1 MGACYS
7 VNLDITLKDETAAIK
22 AMQEYIKKEQF
33 HINFGLEDNR
43 KRGIGIGTFADLLQ
57 IFFSSCNGPVY
68 DVLREDDHI
77 VYDSDFDAS
86 YSWESVMTEIFDCI
100 APFLEDES
108 SLGIYPDN
116 ENTGIAVT
124 KIHCYICAFLNT
136 FAPIQ
141 KAHLYLC
148 IYVHKSFT

>member
-7 VNLDITLKDETAAIK
+7 VNLNITLRNETAAIK

-43 KRGIGIGTFADLLQ
+43 KRGIG
-57 IFFSSCNGPVY
+57 PVN

-116 ENTGIAVT
+116 EKIQLVVKNGIV
-124 KIHCYICAFLNT
+124 LE
-136 FAPIQ
+136 
-141 KAHLYLC
+141 
-148 IYVHKSFT
+148 V

>member
-1 MGACYS
+1 MYAGGVKMGACYS

-33 HINFGLEDNR
+33 HINFDLEDNR

-57 IFFSSCNGPVY
+57 IFFSSCNGPVN

-100 APFLEDES
+100 APFLEDGS
-108 SLGIYPDN
+108 KLNVCSDDCYHLIVKNGITTY
-116 ENTGIAVT
+116 EQEKERA
-124 KIHCYICAFLNT
+124 L
-136 FAPIQ
+136 
-141 KAHLYLC
+141 
-148 IYVHKSFT
+148 

>member
-1 MGACYS
+1 MYAGGVKMGACYS
-7 VNLDITLKDETAAIK
+7 VNLNITLRNETAAIK
-22 AMQEYIKKEQF
+22 TMQEYIKKEQF

-57 IFFSSCNGPVY
+57 IFFSSCNGPVN
-68 DVLREDDHI
+68 DVLREDNHI

-108 SLGIYPDN
+108 KLNVCSDDCYHLIVKNGITTY
-116 ENTGIAVT
+116 EQEKERA
-124 KIHCYICAFLNT
+124 L
-136 FAPIQ
+136 
-141 KAHLYLC
+141 
-148 IYVHKSFT
+148 

>member
-1 MGACYS
+1 MK
-7 VNLDITLKDETAAIK
+7 TLI
-22 AMQEYIKKEQF
+22 EQF
-33 HINFGLEDNR
+33 VTQVLSSTENFTLTDGIHNITCTQFKRGQAIFVYINFGLEDNR

-57 IFFSSCNGPVY
+57 IFFSSCNGPVN

-116 ENTGIAVT
+116 EKIQLVVKNGIV
-124 KIHCYICAFLNT
+124 LE
-136 FAPIQ
+136 
-141 KAHLYLC
+141 
-148 IYVHKSFT
+148 V

>member
-1 MGACYS
+1 MYAGGVKMGACYS
-7 VNLDITLKDETAAIK
+7 VNLNITLRNETAAIK

-57 IFFSSCNGPVY
+57 IFFSSCNGPVN

-108 SLGIYPDN
+108 SLGIYSDN
-116 ENTGIAVT
+116 EKIQLVVKNGIV
-124 KIHCYICAFLNT
+124 LE
-136 FAPIQ
+136 
-141 KAHLYLC
+141 
-148 IYVHKSFT
+148 V

>member
-100 APFLEDES
+100 APFEDES

-116 ENTGIAVT
+116 EKIQLVVKNGIV
-124 KIHCYICAFLNT
+124 LE
-136 FAPIQ
+136 
-141 KAHLYLC
+141 
-148 IYVHKSFT
+148 V

>member
-1 MGACYS
+1 MYAGGVKMGACYS
-7 VNLDITLKDETAAIK
+7 VNLNITLRNETAAIK

-57 IFFSSCNGPVY
+57 IFFSSCNGPVN
-68 DVLREDDHI
+68 DVLREDNHI
-77 VYDSDFDAS
+77 VYYSDFDAS

-100 APFLEDES
+100 APFLEVES

-116 ENTGIAVT
+116 E
-124 KIHCYICAFLNT
+124 KIQLVVKNGVVFE
-136 FAPIQ
+136 
-141 KAHLYLC
+141 
-148 IYVHKSFT
+148 V